1 MICQFQ
7 YHFFPEANCK
17 NISLGIPLSR
27 QIAPRQ
33 GDSNSAW
40 NVWPWQVYSLSQV
53 NRLSLWGLRWPLVW
67 RWALV
72 VVIFEVDL
80 KLTADFQVATLAQT
94 IGHVSGCHVNPA
106 VTAGLITGAKVSFQS
121 LTKVSFQTLKQLC
134 SSCSGW
140 SVERPCLHC
149 GAVHWWRPRRRYS
162 YGCCACHGNFK
173 FKISF
178 QKLQIRSFESLSL
191 SKAVIN
197 FRIALSKFVK
207 KLRRWHRLGVG
218 ITKSL
223 FKALKSKVSGGRRPR
238 KKAPFQFGHCPIIP
252 PSSLVL
258 HAIWGK
264 FHFCFPPIYP
274 SQRQNL
280 LPTLEILIKIFQNF
294 GIKFQNFEFFLKISK
309 TTEGPPLRSKG
320 PPPPY

>member
-1 MICQFQ
+1 M
-7 YHFFPEANCK
+7 
-17 NISLGIPLSR
+17 
-27 QIAPRQ
+27 
-33 GDSNSAW
+33 
-40 NVWPWQVYSLSQV
+40 
-53 NRLSLWGLRWPLVW
+53 
-67 RWALV
+67 
-72 VVIFEVDL
+72 
-80 KLTADFQVATLAQT
+80 ATLAQT

-106 VTAGLITGAKVSFQS
+106 VTAGLITGAKVSFQT

-162 YGCCACHGNFK
+162 YGCCACHGVFK

-207 KLRRWHRLGVG
+207 KLRRCWYHKV
-218 ITKSL
+218 IVQNSEIKSIWGTT
-223 FKALKSKVSGGRRPR
+223 SQ
-238 KKAPFQFGHCPIIP
+238 KKAPFQFWHCPIIP

-280 LPTLEILIKIFQNF
+280 LPTLEIINQNFQNF
-294 GIKFQNFEFFLKISK
+294 HNF
-309 TTEGPPLRSKG
+309 
-320 PPPPY
+320 

>member
-7 YHFFPEANCK
+7 YYFFPEANCK

-72 VVIFEVDL
+72 VGIFEVDL
-80 KLTADFQVATLAQT
+80 KLKLKAASQVATLAQT
-94 IGHVSGCHVNPA
+94 IGHVSGCHINPA
-106 VTAGLITGAKVSFQS
+106 VTAGLITGAKVSFQT

-162 YGCCACHGNFK
+162 YGCCACHGVFK
-173 FKISF
+173 FKIYF
-178 QKLQIRSFESLSL
+178 QKFQIRSFESLSL

-238 KKAPFQFGHCPIIP
+238 KKTPFQFGHCPIFP

-258 HAIWGK
+258 HAIWGN
-264 FHFCFPPIYP
+264 FHFCFPPHIPLSTSKFASY
-274 SQRQNL
+274 
-280 LPTLEILIKIFQNF
+280 FGNF
-294 GIKFQNFEFFLKISK
+294 NSHSSKFS
-309 TTEGPPLRSKG
+309 
-320 PPPPY
+320 

>member
-1 MICQFQ
+1 MSDPDKYTPCLRSTGSVC
-7 YHFFPEANCK
+7 EDCAGLW
-17 NISLGIPLSR
+17 SDGELLS
-27 QIAPRQ
+27 
-33 GDSNSAW
+33 SES
-40 NVWPWQVYSLSQV
+40 
-53 NRLSLWGLRWPLVW
+53 
-67 RWALV
+67 
-72 VVIFEVDL
+72 L
-80 KLTADFQVATLAQT
+80 KLKLKAASQVATLAQT
-94 IGHVSGCHVNPA
+94 IGHVSGCHINPA
-106 VTAGLITGAKVSFQS
+106 VTAGLITGAKVSFQT

-207 KLRRWHRLGVG
+207 KLRRCWYHKV
-218 ITKSL
+218 IVQNSEIKSIWGTT
-223 FKALKSKVSGGRRPR
+223 SQ
-238 KKAPFQFGHCPIIP
+238 KKTRFQFWHCPIIP

-258 HAIWGK
+258 HAIWEK
-264 FHFCFPPIYP
+264 KVFTFVFPP
-274 SQRQNL
+274 
-280 LPTLEILIKIFQNF
+280 K
-294 GIKFQNFEFFLKISK
+294 
-309 TTEGPPLRSKG
+309 
-320 PPPPY
+320 